1 MYIYFNKAILISGSY
16 QETQRIFKH
25 ENFLCMSKQTA
36 CKPKIDNIILQ
47 TGNQKKSIRMI

>member
-1 MYIYFNKAILISGSY
+1 MHIYFNKAILISGSY